1 MEHGRQNLNLQLYF
15 TTNNTDERKK
25 NRQVDQTFLGLS
37 IFCESVGNS
46 RPLCHRYAWRQAA
59 VLPPLRTLTAY
70 AAVRLDD
77 LNFPLFRGERGG
89 LPHVMLMLSLYNYT
103 FILSARAISVK
114 LSSARYGRF
123 CCVCVSG
130 ANLIL
135 FSFAETWIPAL
146 IQLITVL
153 PMEDFYAAM
162 SALS

>member
-1 MEHGRQNLNLQLYF
+1 M
-15 TTNNTDERKK
+15 
-25 NRQVDQTFLGLS
+25 
-37 IFCESVGNS
+37 
-46 RPLCHRYAWRQAA
+46 
-59 VLPPLRTLTAY
+59 LPPLRSLTAY

-89 LPHVMLMLSLYNYT
+89 LPHVMLMLSLFPIQLYIHSISTCYQCETVVSEVRT
-103 FILSARAISVK
+103 FL
-114 LSSARYGRF
+114 L
-123 CCVCVSG
+123 CVCVSG

-135 FSFAETWIPAL
+135 FSFAETWIPAR